1 MAKFKRFDP
10 RNKNANKHK
19 RMSKNAF
26 VAKKFIDDE
35 ETNVYTRTNRP
46 RIRRPRSEN
55 NFQRA

>member
-35 ETNVYTRTNRP
+35 EYVYTRTNRP
-46 RIRRPRSEN
+46 RVPRPRSEN
-55 NFQRA
+55 NLQRA